1 MFRAIRKF
9 LLIGLV
15 MTAVV
20 ITGGQLTG
28 WNQKLF
34 RHESALFQE
43 AGRSAVD
50 AIEAMKQSGEEMV
63 AAATKKNVTI
73 LVTGI
78 DSALGGSDVIM
89 LVNLDRE
96 AGNVR
101 VLQIPRDTYVSSGA
115 GGSHKLNAVYANAA
129 AKARKNG
136 ADANEAAH
144 AGNRALRVFLSHNF
158 GVNIDHYISVNTQ
171 GLKKIVDAVGGVTLN
186 VPMDIDYDD
195 NSQNLHIH
203 LKAGTQHLGGAEA
216 VQFVRFRSGYKTADY
231 GRMDAQKIFLSAFF
245 KKVKSNFTFPTLL
258 KLGTTCLSYS
268 KSDLT
273 APDLI
278 PLIQSGL
285 EVSEENVKMVTLMGQ
300 SVKDENGVLCE
311 VLSKPYSIDLISEYL
326 LPRGASASKLNF
338 DPDGVFTAPGKIDEL
353 YQSMPSFVKKG
364 VTVKESGNINIS

>member
-1 MFRAIRKF
+1 MFKAIKQF
-9 LLIGLV
+9 ILIGLL

-20 ITGGQLTG
+20 ITGMGFSDLT
-28 WNQKLF
+28 QKIL
-34 RHESALFQE
+34 RHESSLFQN

-50 AIEAMKQSGEEMV
+50 AIEAMKESGEEIL
-63 AAATKKNVTI
+63 AAATKKNVTV

-78 DSALGGSDVIM
+78 DSALCGSDVIM

-101 VLQIPRDTYVSSGA
+101 VMQIPRDTYVNSGA
-115 GGSHKLNAVYANAA
+115 GGSHKINAVFAA
-129 AKARKNG
+129 AYAKARKSG
-136 ADANEAAH
+136 ESADNAVH
-144 AGNRALRVFLSHNF
+144 AGNRALRAFLSHNL
-158 GVNIDHYISVNTQ
+158 GVNIDHYVSVNTA
-171 GLKKIVDAVGGVTLN
+171 GLKKIVDSVGGVTLN

-195 NSQNLHIH
+195 NSQDLHIH
-203 LKAGTQHLGGAEA
+203 LKAGEQHLDGAEA

-245 KKVKSNFTFPTLL
+245 KKVKTNFTLPTLM
-258 KLGTTCLSYS
+258 KLGTTCLSYV

-285 EVSEENVKMVTLMGQ
+285 EVSEDNVKMVTLMGQ

-311 VLSKPYSIDLISEYL
+311 VLSRPYSIDLISEYL
-326 LPRGASASKLNF
+326 LPRGASKLNF

-353 YQSMPSFVKKG
+353 YQSMPPFVRKG
-364 VTVKESGNINIS
+364 VTIKESGSISIS